1 MKELVYQA
9 RRAHAGRKE
18 PVRQQCDRARIVDR
32 TRTPLRRS
40 PRFLKPA
47 LLVDPPAPG
56 SESGDLTSSE
66 VAQEPTCSRHPSQP
80 VFPFVGPQLQGNN
93 DHVGGVGTMLVDPPL
108 GHEDDVWTLT
118 STAGRSQRSVWCLAS
133 AALTGSA
140 STSMLTATAAAT
152 AAHPPCLA
160 QLTEQLTCLFEAI
173 DHSVRPTTRR
183 RGCRQLWP
191 PAVTRVRA
199 GHARARTM
207 HGLDE
212 YCRASSLAT
221 VGLMPS
227 PLSMIMHRL
236 TYLSTPA
243 DRVAGAIDH
252 LHVTPRASE
261 PFPQDKSTRLP
272 PAPAPAVTRVQAGH
286 ARELLLSESLGR
298 GLPSAFRIRR
308 LTPPRVH
315 HRSSRMRV
323 RPSQDFVYPSPGLR
337 PSGAAGP

>member
-108 GHEDDVWTLT
+108 GHEGLVGMHHLYFDTLVLTPYSGKARNDRSGDLPPLLSLRLNVNVDGNGGGDGGT
-118 STAGRSQRSVWCLAS
+118 SPASGSGHRAAYVSLSSCRCSQRQDD
-133 AALTGSA
+133 
-140 STSMLTATAAAT
+140 AAAPSYGPPPSP
-152 AAHPPCLA
+152 AHELHMP
-160 QLTEQLTCLFEAI
+160 
-173 DHSVRPTTRR
+173 
-183 RGCRQLWP
+183 
-191 PAVTRVRA
+191 
-199 GHARARTM
+199 ARTTGPRRVLQ
-207 HGLDE
+207 GL
-212 YCRASSLAT
+212 LAT

-261 PFPQDKSTRLP
+261 PFPQDKSARLP
-272 PAPAPAVTRVQAGH
+272 PAPAPAVTHVRAGH

-298 GLPSAFRIRR
+298 GLPSAFRTSGSSPHLRDSS
-308 LTPPRVH
+308 LPPT
-315 HRSSRMRV
+315 
-323 RPSQDFVYPSPGLR
+323 
-337 PSGAAGP
+337 A